1 MTSLQ
6 RAALFLVLLYVAALA
21 ATYVFQRAL
30 LYPIPQSVGTPPAA
44 VGFPEAEE
52 VTVTTRDGERV
63 ILWHVPPKADR
74 PVVIFLHGNGDIL
87 AWRVARFRA
96 LTADGTGLVAVSFRG
111 YAGSTG
117 KPTEAG
123 LLEDGAAAYDF
134 ATARY
139 GAARLVPWGYSL
151 GSGVAVAMATTR
163 PVGAIVLEA
172 PYTSVEDVA
181 AARFFMFPVRWL
193 IHDRFRSDQRIAA
206 LKAPLLVMHGERD
219 NVIAVG
225 FGRRLYALAPEPK
238 RFIAFEDGTHIDLD
252 ERGAVAAVHAF
263 LNDVRPGRQ

>member
-1 MTSLQ
+1 M
-6 RAALFLVLLYVAALA
+6 
-21 ATYVFQRAL
+21 
-30 LYPIPQSVGTPPAA
+30 LYPIPQTTRTSPAA
-44 VGFPEAEE
+44 AGFPEAEE

-63 ILWHVPPKADR
+63 IVWHVPPKANR

-87 AWRVARFRA
+87 AWRVSRFRA
-96 LTADGTGLVAVSFRG
+96 LTAEGTGLVAVSFRG

-134 ATARY
+134 AALRY
-139 GAARLVPWGYSL
+139 PPARLVPWGYSL

-163 PVGAIVLEA
+163 QVGAVVLEA

-181 AARFFMFPVRWL
+181 AGRFPIFPVRWL
-193 IHDRFRSDQRIAA
+193 IRDRFRSDQRIGA
-206 LKAPLLVMHGERD
+206 LKVPLLVLHGERD
-219 NVIAVG
+219 DVIAVA

-238 RFIAFEDGTHIDLD
+238 RFIAFEHGTHIDLD
-252 ERGAVAAVHAF
+252 ERGAVAAVHTF
-263 LNDVRPGRQ
+263 LDEFGPGRQ